1 MNRLGIILAA
11 VILAALVAF
20 AWLHQRTMVA
30 GLPPREVCENRHAAL
45 IAAGEFA
52 RAQGGT
58 VIAVLGTGSMAPYI
72 PAAPAGSD
80 PLATLAAYAVTTPA
94 TFADIRPGALCIYR
108 AEWDAKL
115 YVLHQAAQ
123 RDGLGWVMS
132 GLHNPRSEPQWRV
145 TPANFIGITAK
156 VFVWNTP

>member
-1 MNRLGIILAA
+1 LNRIGIVVAACIL
-11 VILAALVAF
+11 VALVAF
-20 AWLHQRTMVA
+20 GWLHQRTMIA
-30 GLPPREVCENRHAAL
+30 GLPPREVCENGQAAL

-94 TFADIRPGALCIYR
+94 TFADIRPGSLCLYR
-108 AEWDAKL
+108 AEWSPS
-115 YVLHQAAQ
+115 VSVIHQAAQ
-123 RDGLGWVMS
+123 RDGDGWVMS
-132 GLHNPRSEPQWRV
+132 GLHNARSEASWRV
-145 TPANFIGITAK
+145 TPANFIGITAR
-156 VFVWNTP
+156 VFVW